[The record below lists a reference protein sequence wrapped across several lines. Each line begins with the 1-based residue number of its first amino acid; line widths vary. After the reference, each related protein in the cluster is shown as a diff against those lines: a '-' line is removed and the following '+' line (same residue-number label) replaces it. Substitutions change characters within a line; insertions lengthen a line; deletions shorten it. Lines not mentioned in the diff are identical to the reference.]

1 MDQGTKASE
10 NIELD
15 EPSRRTPAWGSL
27 PIQFFGGGAILGTT
41 ISTLSLIGAGELYDG
56 FLSLVGSAIVGA
68 TLAVP
73 AMILA
78 ALLGLPLRIVPALR
92 RWWMSTGSIVA
103 LALAVA
109 GLAGILLSYILGTE
123 IFVTSDQAGVPEGY
137 VRDPSP
143 AWYFGSIA
151 VAAVGLC
158 HMMFPLP
165 RKRRRLTQ

>member
-1 MDQGTKASE
+1 M
-10 NIELD
+10 D
-15 EPSRRTPAWGSL
+15 EPSKRIPAWGSL
-27 PIQFFGGGAILGTT
+27 PIQFFGGGAILGMT

-68 TLAVP
+68 TLAAP

-78 ALLGLPLRIVPALR
+78 TLLGLPLRIFPTLC

-103 LALAVA
+103 LALAIA

-123 IFVTSDQAGVPEGY
+123 IFVTSDEVGVPEGS

-151 VAAVGLC
+151 VAALGLC
-158 HMMFPLP
+158 HIIFPLP
-165 RKRRRLTQ
+165 HMRRRPTQLVAS